1 MTDRKLV
8 LFLFFV
14 VAFGL
19 NALFVPVPL
28 VESHGSIY
36 TYSSGETKVQTP
48 SDLAQK
54 KLNFLKDGNVQDQTS
69 QSEPASGEV
78 PALVRKTFSH
88 YRELSA
94 INHQRELILPMMG
107 QGPPV
112 SIAS

>member
-28 VESHGSIY
+28 AEFHGSTY
-36 TYSSGETKVQTP
+36 TYAPGETHIQTP
-48 SDLAQK
+48 SDLTQR
-54 KLNFLKDGNVQDQTS
+54 KLNFLKERNVQDQS
-69 QSEPASGEV
+69 MQSDLASGEV

-112 SIAS
+112 SSAS